1 MKLSVIAAGKTRV
14 DFVSEGLSFYGAR
27 IKKYCQW
34 DFSETTDVKHISDVN
49 LMIKAECDKIIKA
62 LLPGDYVILL
72 DEKGRQHSSM
82 SFSNNLRKIFDTS
95 SAKRIVFVIAG
106 AYGASDDLLKRAN
119 ETWSLSKL
127 TFPHQ
132 LVRLILAEQ
141 IYRALTIMR
150 NLSLIHI

>member
-27 IKKYCQW
+27 IKILSV

-62 LLPGDYVILL
+62 LLPYDYVILL

-82 SFSNNLRKIFDTS
+82 SF
-95 SAKRIVFVIAG
+95 RII
-106 AYGASDDLLKRAN
+106 
-119 ETWSLSKL
+119 
-127 TFPHQ
+127 
-132 LVRLILAEQ
+132 
-141 IYRALTIMR
+141 
-150 NLSLIHI
+150 